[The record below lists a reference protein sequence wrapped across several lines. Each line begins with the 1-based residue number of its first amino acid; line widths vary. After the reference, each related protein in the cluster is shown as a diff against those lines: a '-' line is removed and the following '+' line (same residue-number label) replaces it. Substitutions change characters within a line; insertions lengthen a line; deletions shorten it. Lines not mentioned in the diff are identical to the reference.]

1 MKSFKDLGTSSAL
14 LKKLNQQYIF
24 EPTEIQTLTMPPIYQ
39 GESFVAEAPTGSGK
53 TLAFLLPLIDKIE
66 NSSNLECLVI
76 VPTRELV
83 LQISTVAKDLS
94 KDLNVLSIY
103 GGQEIQGQLS
113 KLKGSVNMVIATPG
127 RLIDH
132 LRRESIQLDT
142 LKCLILDEIDQLID
156 MGFQPDLDVI
166 LKACPEKR
174 QTLGFSATISQKVKK
189 QAYKM
194 MASPYFIS
202 TKKKSTDHDRIDHFL
217 IETTPRKKQADLVE
231 LLHKEHPFL
240 CIIFCRTRRR
250 VEQLETNLHQLGFN
264 CKMLHGGMPQNKRQQ
279 AIKAFRDLSIQYLVA
294 TEVAARGLD
303 ITGVSH
309 VINYDMPESV
319 ESYVH
324 RIGRTGRIQNTG
336 KTYLFSNPE
345 DQESLNQLK
354 KSLKITFNQGL

>member
-1 MKSFKDLGTSSAL
+1 MNSFKDLGISNTL
-14 LKKLNQQYIF
+14 LQKLNHQYIT
-24 EPTEIQTLTMPPIYQ
+24 EPTEIQSLTIPMIYQ
-39 GESFVAEAPTGSGK
+39 GQNFVAEAPTGSGK

-66 NSSNLECLVI
+66 TSSNLECLVI

-83 LQISTVAKDLS
+83 LQISGVAKKLS
-94 KDLNVLSIY
+94 DELNVLSIY
-103 GGQEIQGQLS
+103 GGQEIQGQLK
-113 KLKGSVNMVIATPG
+113 KLKGSVNMIVATPG

-132 LRRESIQLDT
+132 LKRES
-142 LKCLILDEIDQLID
+142 LKLTDIRHLILDEVDQLIE
-156 MGFQPDLDVI
+156 MGFQPDLDLI

-174 QTLGFSATISQKVKK
+174 QTLGFSATISPKVKK

-194 MASPYFIS
+194 MATPNFVS

-217 IETTPRKKQADLVE
+217 IETKPRNKQDDLVA
-231 LLHKEHPFL
+231 LLNKENPFL

-264 CKMLHGGMPQNKRQQ
+264 CKMLHGGMAQNKRQQ
-279 AIKAFRDLSIQYLVA
+279 AIKAFRDLSIQYLIA

-309 VINYDMPESV
+309 VINYDMPESI

-324 RIGRTGRIQNTG
+324 RIGRTGRVQNTG

-345 DQESLNQLK
+345 DEETLKEIK
-354 KSLKITFNQGL
+354 KSLNLSFNQGI